1 MTEQPTQEP
10 ISAIPRGAQEV
21 ERPVRSDLDD
31 PSLYTSRE
39 LSWLSFNDRVLQ
51 LAEDPSV
58 PLMERVKFAAIY
70 TSNLD
75 EFFMIRVAGVHD
87 QIDAGVT
94 TRGRDGRTPNELLDA
109 MRAEIAAQ
117 GRRQTAVVD
126 RALRPALEEHGIR
139 ILAWSQTTAEQRA
152 ELEARFHRQ
161 IFPVLTPLAVGLGR
175 PFPYISNLS
184 LSLAVLVR
192 DPVNGHSMFARVK
205 VPKEILPRF
214 VPVKGEGHVFV
225 RLEELIEAHLDTLFP
240 GMEILDTGVFRVT
253 RDADFEVSDEAD
265 DLLRAVEAELRR
277 RRFGEVVRVE
287 LDASMP
293 AALREALTQA
303 LRVEPRQVY
312 EIEGMLDPEDLWAV
326 VKLPGF
332 DELRDTPW
340 TPVTQ
345 PRLQPGENGK
355 GDVLGEMRQGDIL
368 VHHPYDSFSTS
379 VERFVEQAVAD
390 PDVLAIK
397 MTVYRTSDDSP
408 LVPALIRATERG
420 KQAVCLVELKARFDE
435 RANITWARALEEA
448 GVHVVYGHPALKT
461 HTKCLLVVRREG
473 DGVRHYVHIGTGNYH
488 PKTARLYTDFGL
500 FTCDQGIGNDV
511 ADLFNFLTGFARPRG
526 YRKVLVA
533 PTHLREGVLD
543 EIRATVA
550 AHEAGRPARIRMK
563 MNSLV
568 DPKCIRALYRAS
580 QAGVPIELNLRGI
593 CCLVPGVEGVSETIS
608 VSSVVG
614 RFLEHSRIFAF
625 ERGDE
630 TCVYLGSADL
640 MPRNLDTRVELLTP
654 VEDPVLRDD
663 LIDALD
669 RCLADD
675 TNAWDLQP
683 DRTWV
688 RRTPDPAEPRSVHR
702 ELMLGHAARAKEI
715 AIEE

>member
-21 ERPVRSDLDD
+21 ERPLRSDLDD

-39 LSWLSFNDRVLQ
+39 ISWLSFNDRVLQ
-51 LAEDPSV
+51 LTEDPSV

-109 MRAEIAAQ
+109 MREEIAAQ
-117 GRRQTAVVD
+117 GRRQTAVID
-126 RALRPALEEHGIR
+126 RALRPALEEHGVR

-214 VPVKGEGHVFV
+214 VPVSGEGHVFV

-293 AALREALTQA
+293 AGLREALTQA

-312 EIEGMLDPEDLWAV
+312 EIEGMLDPEDLWAI

-345 PRLQPGENGK
+345 PRLQPGEDGK

-368 VHHPYDSFSTS
+368 VHHPYDSFSTK
-379 VERFVEQAVAD
+379 RW
-390 PDVLAIK
+390 
-397 MTVYRTSDDSP
+397 R
-408 LVPALIRATERG
+408 
-420 KQAVCLVELKARFDE
+420 
-435 RANITWARALEEA
+435 
-448 GVHVVYGHPALKT
+448 
-461 HTKCLLVVRREG
+461 
-473 DGVRHYVHIGTGNYH
+473 
-488 PKTARLYTDFGL
+488 
-500 FTCDQGIGNDV
+500 
-511 ADLFNFLTGFARPRG
+511 
-526 YRKVLVA
+526 
-533 PTHLREGVLD
+533 
-543 EIRATVA
+543 
-550 AHEAGRPARIRMK
+550 
-563 MNSLV
+563 
-568 DPKCIRALYRAS
+568 
-580 QAGVPIELNLRGI
+580 
-593 CCLVPGVEGVSETIS
+593 
-608 VSSVVG
+608 
-614 RFLEHSRIFAF
+614 SR
-625 ERGDE
+625 
-630 TCVYLGSADL
+630 
-640 MPRNLDTRVELLTP
+640 
-654 VEDPVLRDD
+654 
-663 LIDALD
+663 
-669 RCLADD
+669 
-675 TNAWDLQP
+675 
-683 DRTWV
+683 
-688 RRTPDPAEPRSVHR
+688 
-702 ELMLGHAARAKEI
+702 
-715 AIEE
+715 